1 MADMVID
8 ISADVSTAFDIWM
21 GLNSEDMCSKTEV
34 VVGLG
39 TKMKTNKTKPK
50 EKQFENVKW

>member
-39 TKMKTNKTKPK
+39 TKMKPNKRKK
-50 EKQFENVKW
+50 KRKNSLKM

>member
-1 MADMVID
+1 MFQLHLTNGED
-8 ISADVSTAFDIWM
+8 WM
-21 GLNSEDMCSKTEV
+21 GLNSEDKCSKTEV

-39 TKMKTNKTKPK
+39 TKMKTNKTKEK